1 MGVMVIVSV
10 TELPAV
16 TLSGVVLGATVTVG
30 GTCGIPKIMMRKH
43 SGGRQRGDDRKMKK
57 VATFGACCT
66 LQTAGRPLPLGVS

>member
-30 GTCGIPKIMMRKH
+30 GTCGIR
-43 SGGRQRGDDRKMKK
+43 
-57 VATFGACCT
+57 
-66 LQTAGRPLPLGVS
+66 